1 MAGPI
6 QIGAPD
12 GSIVEFPGGTSDDVI
27 KSAMAKAYPP
37 PPQASAVVT
46 PQATSDRPSVA
57 ADVAKSGGIGV
68 VKGGLGCWVRLAT

>member
-37 PPQASAVVT
+37 PPQASAAVT
-46 PQATSDRPSVA
+46 PQATQIGLRLLPTLPRA
-57 ADVAKSGGIGV
+57 AALASLREVLV
-68 VKGGLGCWVRLAT
+68 CWARLAT